1 MRRRPRGRFGAFWL
15 DRCFSA
21 GEPQTPTRKLTSV
34 PDKSVFSLQNIGVSI
49 LAGLAAAT
57 IALVVTRGGIGG
69 LVFAHLAPLP
79 ILIVAFGFGI
89 VHGATSAILAT
100 VILSVYP
107 HPVIGMGYGLLV
119 AGPAWL
125 AAYAASG
132 APRGGRDLIK
142 TNFSSWAC
150 LAAGGAIAFAVI
162 LWLVVSSIS
171 LGSLDEALN
180 PIRARAFILLDNMK
194 RDQQLPES
202 LNPTE
207 LSGQVALAVP
217 AFLAGYGLF
226 VLVANIWLGA
236 FIARASALLTR
247 PWPDIAMEFRLPR
260 SVGGLFLSGL
270 ALTFFAGPSAAIGL
284 VLVATMGLLLT
295 LQGLAVVHIFMRGSK
310 SSALVLAILYFM
322 LGFLGWPIVPLA
334 VLGGADTIFNYRD
347 RKTAAA
353 PPQPQNPA
361 ETD

>member
-1 MRRRPRGRFGAFWL
+1 
-15 DRCFSA
+15 
-21 GEPQTPTRKLTSV
+21 V

-57 IALVVTRGGIGG
+57 IALVVTRGGVGG

-79 ILIVAFGFGI
+79 ILIVAFGFGV

-100 VILSVYP
+100 LILSVYP
-107 HPVIGMGYGLLV
+107 HPVVGMGYGLLV

-132 APRGGRDLIK
+132 APRGGRDLIRA
-142 TNFSSWAC
+142 NFSSWAC

-162 LWLVVSSIS
+162 LWLVVASVSQ
-171 LGSLDEALN
+171 GSLDEALN
-180 PIRARAFILLDNMK
+180 PIRARAFILLDNM
-194 RDQQLPES
+194 RREQQLPES

-207 LSGQVALAVP
+207 LSGHVALAVP

-236 FIARASALLTR
+236 VIARASGLLTR

-260 SVGGLFLSGL
+260 SVGGLFLAGL
-270 ALTFFAGPSAAIGL
+270 ALTFFPGPSGAIGL
-284 VLVATMGLLLT
+284 VLAAAMGLLLM
-295 LQGLAVVHIFMRGSK
+295 LQGLAVVHIFLRGSK

-322 LGFLGWPIVPLA
+322 LGFLGWPIVPLT

-353 PPQPQNPA
+353 PQNPA
-361 ETD
+361 KSD